1 MTNPSEHTQL
11 WQELRSHADRVSELD
26 LQQLLADSTRF
37 AESHLTV
44 GNLLVDWTRQLVDQ
58 PIQEQLNRL
67 AVDSRLHEFLHS
79 MVRGDIVNHT
89 ESRAVSHVEQRST
102 LKGDQSLEI
111 MLSLADQIRSG
122 EICGHSGKP
131 FTDVVNVG
139 IGGSHLGPEM
149 VYRAL
154 RQNYGPKIHFL
165 TNIHPDARTK
175 LLNLLNPDSTLFII
189 ASKSYGT
196 FETLDNA
203 RFVRQWMNSNVPPDA
218 DLSRHFIHITSNP
231 ERVSENETVL
241 QVPHSI
247 GGRFSLWS
255 AMGFAIAIAFG
266 TDAYRELHAGAR
278 AMDLHVLETE
288 SVAQNLA
295 IKLALLAIWNINI
308 LNTESHLIL
317 PYDPRLQLLPAY
329 LQQLEMESNGKCV
342 CRDGETVSQRTSPV
356 VWGGIETDGQHAYHQ
371 LLHQGTGVYSA
382 DIIITRSATS
392 SDVNTSSEDWILAN
406 AVAQSTVMFAGYR
419 APIEQTFKNIKGR
432 HGSTIIVL
440 KELNAYNLGSLIG
453 LYEYKVACLGHL
465 WNINSFD
472 QWGVEAGK
480 LLAGDVY
487 GFLRHDKGQ
496 AVPESTAALLA
507 KIEKM

>member
-1 MTNPSEHTQL
+1 MTNPSKRTHL
-11 WQELRSHADRVSELD
+11 WQELRTHADRVSELD

-44 GNLLVDWTRQLVDQ
+44 GSLLVDWTRQLMDP
-58 PIQEQLNRL
+58 PIHEQLNRL
-67 AVDSRLHEFLHS
+67 AVDCRVREFLHS
-79 MVRGDIVNHT
+79 MLQGDLVNHT
-89 ESRAVSHVEQRST
+89 ESRAAMHVAQRST
-102 LKGDQSLEI
+102 YKNDQSLQL
-111 MLSLADQIRSG
+111 MLGLAEQIRRG
-122 EICGHSGKP
+122 EIRGHSGRP

-139 IGGSHLGPEM
+139 IGGSHLGPEL

-154 RQNYGPKIHFL
+154 RQEHGPNVHFL
-165 TNIHPDARTK
+165 TNIHPDARIK

-203 RFVRQWMNSNVPPDA
+203 RFVRQWMNSNVPQDA
-218 DLSRHFIHITSNP
+218 DLSKHFIHITSNP

-266 TDAYRELHAGAR
+266 TDVYRELHAGAR

-317 PYDPRLQLLPAY
+317 SYDPRLQLLPAY

-342 CRDGETVSQRTSPV
+342 ARDGEPVRQRTSPV

-382 DIIITRSATS
+382 DIIITLSATS
-392 SDVNTSSEDWILAN
+392 SGVSTTSEDWILAN
-406 AVAQSTVMFAGYR
+406 AVAQSTVMFTGCR

-440 KELNAYNLGSLIG
+440 KELNAYNLGALIA
-453 LYEYKVACLGHL
+453 LYEHKVACLGHL

-480 LLAGDVY
+480 LLAHDVY
-487 GFLRHDKGQ
+487 GYLRHDKGQ
-496 AVPESTAALLA
+496 TVPDSTAALLA